1 MKLSEIFETK
11 VQTNSIILVSVLV
24 PLQVFILYKLNGV
37 LTALLT
43 ASCVD
48 PVIMG
53 VIFGPTIALVF
64 TLRSFASKI
73 PGKSTRSEEQ
83 EWL

>member
-1 MKLSEIFETK
+1 MKLSDIFETK
-11 VQTNSIILVSVLV
+11 IQTNAIILVSVLV

-37 LTALLT
+37 LASLLT

-48 PVIMG
+48 PVVMG
-53 VIFGPTIALVF
+53 AIFGPTIALVF

-73 PGKSTRSEEQ
+73 PLKSNRSEEQ